1 MTHAPLRGVLLTAGA
16 VLLFAMM
23 DSTTKYLAGFFAVPM
38 IMAVRYGVT
47 LLLMLAT
54 AYPRQGN
61 RLFRT
66 RRTGLVAVR
75 SMCLVVASLF
85 LGLALHRM
93 PVAETTAIMFMGPLL
108 VVAVAGPLLGEKAG
122 LWGVAAALGGFA
134 GVLLI
139 VRPGSGLDGLGIVFL
154 AINVIANVAYAI
166 LSRLLAPTESAV
178 TLLFY
183 TALAGT
189 IAFGATLPW
198 TLGSVVPTLL
208 QGALLVGLGIGGG
221 LGHFAYTT
229 AFRHAPASFLAPVNY
244 LQLVWAGLLGWMVF
258 DHVPDLLTIVGMA
271 IVTASG
277 VSVALR
283 ATRKT
288 ATPAEAVGEV

>member
-75 SMCLVVASLF
+75 SMCLAVASLF

-208 QGALLVGLGIGGG
+208 QGALLVGLGIAGG

>member
-1 MTHAPLRGVLLTAGA
+1 
-16 VLLFAMM
+16 
-23 DSTTKYLAGFFAVPM
+23 
-38 IMAVRYGVT
+38 
-47 LLLMLAT
+47 
-54 AYPRQGN
+54 
-61 RLFRT
+61 
-66 RRTGLVAVR
+66 VALR

-93 PVAETTAIMFMGPLL
+93 PVAETTAIMFLGPLL

-139 VRPGSGLDGLGIVFL
+139 VRPGSGLDGLGVVFL
-154 AINVIANVAYAI
+154 AINVVANVAYAI
-166 LSRLLAPTESAV
+166 LSRLLAPTESAI

-198 TLGSVVPTLL
+198 TLGTVIPSLL
-208 QGALLVGLGIGGG
+208 QGALLVGLGVAGG
-221 LGHFAYTT
+221 LGHFAYTA

-244 LQLVWAGLLGWMVF
+244 LQLVWAGLLGWLVF
-258 DHVPDLLTIVGMA
+258 DHVPDLVTIAGMA

-288 ATPAEAVGEV
+288 VAPAEAIGEV

>member
-16 VLLFAMM
+16 VLLFALM

-47 LLLMLAT
+47 LLLMLGT

-66 RRTGLVAVR
+66 QRTGLVALR

-93 PVAETTAIMFMGPLL
+93 PVAETTAIMFLGPLL

-122 LWGVAAALGGFA
+122 LSGVAAALGGFA

-139 VRPGSGLDGLGIVFL
+139 VRPGSGLDGLGVVFL
-154 AINVIANVAYAI
+154 AINVVANVAYAI
-166 LSRLLAPTESAV
+166 LSRLLAPTESAI
-178 TLLFY
+178 TLLFF

-198 TLGSVVPTLL
+198 TLGTVMPSML
-208 QGALLVGLGIGGG
+208 QGALLVGLGVAGG
-221 LGHFAYTT
+221 LGHFAYTA

-244 LQLVWAGLLGWMVF
+244 LQLVWAGLLGWLVF
-258 DHVPDLLTIVGMA
+258 DHVPDLVTIAGMA

-288 ATPAEAVGEV
+288 VAPAEAIGEV